1 METLSGEAAV
11 RAELLNY
18 LLLVKEFYSKLWT
31 TPIVTKMETLLPS
44 DVTKSNEPT
53 VVWLG
58 RAERWWLNNLFVCLC
73 TIEQLL
79 TNIEQ
84 WREWFLKLVHN
95 LEFTDENISRL
106 TKGPEVVYETLMSR
120 KMDEGYVRLVVNNAT
135 ADFMDLIAKT
145 RQLLDQIVRQEIM
158 IAKLNSPM
166 LEIIEKRLERI
177 KDVNYVELL
186 NQMQQ
191 LLAATYNAPTQENF
205 FQNLSALVHIF
216 GGWRRM
222 LQLDDPSLDDPKAM
236 QSFVNEARVM
246 MNTLNILTKDF
257 ENFVKARSIADYYVH
272 QAELSIIRM
281 MLTYEGSAE
290 EWWVDYLE
298 AETEEIANSIPE
310 SLDPHQLLIGV
321 THSLALLEDLDQRLI
336 PQMPNIKTTV
346 GKLGEFLQSPTIR
359 LYEEINQIRLVLW
372 DEYRQ
377 QWLALLIKLRGIL
390 QKLMKRLEIKTP

>member
-1 METLSGEAAV
+1 METLSEEAAV
-11 RAELLNY
+11 RAELLKY
-18 LLLVKEFYSKLWT
+18 LLLVKEFYAKLWT
-31 TPIVTKMETLLPS
+31 APIVTKMEALLPS
-44 DVTKSNEPT
+44 EVTKSNEPT

-58 RAERWWLNNLFVCLC
+58 RAERWWLNNLFVCLS

-95 LEFTDENISRL
+95 LEFTDENISKL
-106 TKGPEVVYETLMSR
+106 TKGPEVVYDTLMSR

-135 ADFMDLIAKT
+135 EDFMDLIAKT

-166 LEIIEKRLERI
+166 LEIIEKRLERL
-177 KDVNYVELL
+177 KDVNYIKLL

-191 LLAATYNAPTQENF
+191 LLAATYNAPTQKNF
-205 FQNLSALVHIF
+205 FQNLAALVHIF

-246 MNTLNILTKDF
+246 MNTLNTLTKNF

-281 MLTYEGSAE
+281 MLTYEGRAE

-298 AETEEIANSIPE
+298 AEPEEIANSIPE

-336 PQMPNIKTTV
+336 PQMPNIKITV

-359 LYEEINQIRLVLW
+359 LYEEINQIRLILW

-377 QWLALLIKLRGIL
+377 QWVALLIKLRGTL
-390 QKLMKRLEIKTP
+390 HKLMKRLEIKTT